1 MNAGKKI
8 VLIHTSPE
16 QAGLPGLAEALG
28 RAGAEVTEF
37 VMTGDY
43 AALLDVLE
51 GDVLPVVIKA

>member
-1 MNAGKKI
+1 MSAKKRI

-16 QAGLPGLAEALG
+16 QTGMPGLAEALS
-28 RAGAEVTEF
+28 RAGADVTQF

-51 GDVLPVVIKA
+51 DDVLPVVIKA

>member
-1 MNAGKKI
+1 MNARKKI

-16 QAGLPGLAEALG
+16 QAGLPGLAEALSH
-28 RAGAEVTEF
+28 AGADVSEF

-43 AALLDVLE
+43 DALLDVLE